1 MAFISRYS
9 SITRGGLRLCGNT
22 LGLSKLTNLNQAGV
36 RGSIGAF
43 SAQSGTVATFPAGT
57 TLNYTVNSSAALLN
71 LPAGSSVLYAELIWG
86 GNCRSRASNITSL
99 INDPVTF
106 TTPNATLSVTPA
118 AATAQYFEY
127 VTGGI
132 TLAYYV
138 RTANVTAAVA
148 AAGSGTYRVGRVP
161 ALVVPIDADTSD
173 TNHAGWTL
181 AVVYENPAETLN
193 YLALWTGGA
202 LVNPDTTGT
211 DITVTG
217 FLTPPSGAFS
227 ARAFVSAGEG
237 DAVISGDR
245 CLFGKDLLSLQT
257 LSGTRNPAGNF
268 FASQICNETGALDT
282 SGTFGTRNADPATGT
297 NTSACRQGWD
307 ITSVDASAA
316 MQNGQS
322 SAVFRFT
329 TTGDLY
335 IPNTL
340 ALRIESRGAF
350 LAVGKSA
357 PQSFAVT
364 GQTVTYT
371 VTVSNTGEL
380 TASGV
385 TLSDIMSSGPSL
397 VPGSI
402 KINGVAQAGGFPV
415 ALPDIASGQS
425 VIVTY
430 DYVTD
435 SLPSVNP
442 AVNRAEV
449 GYTFFP
455 FPDTPVTRTV
465 SSPPVSVLVLEENL
479 KTVKSADRDF
489 AVKGDIITYTS
500 VVTNDSNLTL
510 QNALFADPVPSGTA
524 FVAGS
529 VTVDGVSRPSANPE
543 AGFTLGDLAP
553 AQVVTVVFQVIVL

>member
-57 TLNYTVNSSAALLN
+57 TLNYTLNSSAALLN

-106 TTPNATLSVTPA
+106 TTPNATLSVTPS

-268 FASQICNETGALDT
+268 
-282 SGTFGTRNADPATGT
+282 
-297 NTSACRQGWD
+297 
-307 ITSVDASAA
+307 
-316 MQNGQS
+316 
-322 SAVFRFT
+322 
-329 TTGDLY
+329 
-335 IPNTL
+335 
-340 ALRIESRGAF
+340 
-350 LAVGKSA
+350 
-357 PQSFAVT
+357 
-364 GQTVTYT
+364 
-371 VTVSNTGEL
+371 
-380 TASGV
+380 
-385 TLSDIMSSGPSL
+385 
-397 VPGSI
+397 
-402 KINGVAQAGGFPV
+402 
-415 ALPDIASGQS
+415 
-425 VIVTY
+425 
-430 DYVTD
+430 
-435 SLPSVNP
+435 
-442 AVNRAEV
+442 
-449 GYTFFP
+449 
-455 FPDTPVTRTV
+455 
-465 SSPPVSVLVLEENL
+465 
-479 KTVKSADRDF
+479 
-489 AVKGDIITYTS
+489 
-500 VVTNDSNLTL
+500 
-510 QNALFADPVPSGTA
+510 
-524 FVAGS
+524 
-529 VTVDGVSRPSANPE
+529 
-543 AGFTLGDLAP
+543 
-553 AQVVTVVFQVIVL
+553 

>member
-43 SAQSGTVATFPAGT
+43 TSLSGTVTTFPAGT
-57 TLNYTVNSSAALLN
+57 TLDYTLDSSAAQLS
-71 LPAGSSVLYAELIWG
+71 LPTGSTVLYAELIWG
-86 GNCRSRASNITSL
+86 GNCRSRNSNITAR

-106 TTPNATLSVTPA
+106 VTPSATLSVTPSA
-118 AATAQYFEY
+118 TTAQYFEY

-138 RTANVTAAVA
+138 RTAEVTSAVA
-148 AAGSGTYRVGRVP
+148 AAGSGTYRVGKVP
-161 ALVVPIDADTSD
+161 ALVVPLDADTAD

-181 AVVYENPAETLN
+181 AVVYENAAESLN

-211 DITVTG
+211 DITITG
-217 FLTPPSGAFS
+217 FLTPPSGAFT

-245 CLFGKDLLSLQT
+245 CLFGKDLASLQT
-257 LSGTRNPAGNF
+257 LSGPRNPAGNF
-268 FASQICNETGALDT
+268 FASQICNETGNLDT
-282 SGTFGTRNADPATGT
+282 SGTFGTRNADPATGV

-307 ITSVDASAA
+307 ITSVDVSSA
-316 MQNGQS
+316 MQNGQT

-350 LAVGKSA
+350 LSVGKSA

-371 VTVSNTGEL
+371 VTVKNTGEL
-380 TASGV
+380 NAVGV
-385 TLSDIMSSGPSL
+385 SLSDIMTVGPAL
-397 VPGSI
+397 VAGSI
-402 KINGVAQAGGFPV
+402 KVNGAPQAGGFPV
-415 ALPDIASGQS
+415 TLPDIAPGQT

-430 DYVTD
+430 QYVSD
-435 SLPSVNP
+435 SLPAVNP
-442 AVNRAEV
+442 AVDRAQV
-449 GYTFFP
+449 GYTFYP

-465 SSPPVSVLVLEENL
+465 SSPPVSVLVLSENL
-479 KTVKSADRDF
+479 KAVKSADRDY

-500 VVTNDSNLTL
+500 VLTNDSNITL
-510 QNALFADPVPSGTA
+510 ENAVFADPTPIGTA

-529 VTVDGVSRPSANPE
+529 VTVDGVSRPSANPA

-553 AQVVTVVFQVIVL
+553 SQVVTVVFRVIVL